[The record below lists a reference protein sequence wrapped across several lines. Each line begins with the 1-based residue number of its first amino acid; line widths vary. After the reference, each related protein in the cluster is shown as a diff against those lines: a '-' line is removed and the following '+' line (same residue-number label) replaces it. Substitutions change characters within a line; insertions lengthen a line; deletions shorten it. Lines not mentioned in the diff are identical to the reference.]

1 MADEGIAFPSRS
13 APGVDRP
20 ADAEDFCTVIA
31 ELASGARA
39 TFTVSRV
46 ARGANEQTMECYGS
60 QGGLTYKL
68 DRVGSRWYRG
78 QLQATEGSAAL
89 APISI
94 SAGLPKSTGEGDQL
108 EVTGKA
114 TIGPLVKRLLTAIR
128 KGQPASPSLED
139 GLRAQEVL
147 DAVLESL
154 RTRAWAPVPKP
165 A

>member
-1 MADEGIAFPSRS
+1 
-13 APGVDRP
+13 
-20 ADAEDFCTVIA
+20 VIA

-46 ARGANEQTMECYGS
+46 ARGANEQTVECYGS

-78 QLQATEGSAAL
+78 ELQATEGSAAL
-89 APISI
+89 APVSI

-114 TIGPLVKRLLTAIR
+114 TIGPLVKRFLTAIK
-128 KGQPASPSLED
+128 KGEPTSPSLED

-147 DAVLESL
+147 DAVLAQPPHHAAGEGRFSG
-154 RTRAWAPVPKP
+154 TRAVQLREISLGGLGTLENSH
-165 A
+165 